1 MSSHPYNPSASEI
14 TSRLFSNAPWN
25 EATYI
30 VSRMRDAGFVNVE
43 SEQKAL
49 TAGVG
54 SAEMYVSISI
64 NHYLSSHLFFYV
76 FPNLLIAKKDKG

>member
-1 MSSHPYNPSASEI
+1 MSSHPYNPSAAEI
-14 TSRLFSNAPWN
+14 TSKLFSNAPWN
-25 EATYI
+25 EVNYI
-30 VSRMRDAGFVNVE
+30 IEQMRDAGFVNVE

-64 NHYLSSHLFFYV
+64 IHYLLSHLFSYV
-76 FPNLLIAKKDKG
+76 FPNLLLAEKDIC